1 MLILKIPDIFI
12 LHFLNDIL
20 YLKNN
25 LEWQFAIILNK
36 NIPSWIY
43 EISMEKLQI
52 GLFQSL
58 WWFYSLVKWSEI
70 DSLLQKMRQTDF
82 LNSFIAISLAVL

>member
-12 LHFLNDIL
+12 LHFLKDIL